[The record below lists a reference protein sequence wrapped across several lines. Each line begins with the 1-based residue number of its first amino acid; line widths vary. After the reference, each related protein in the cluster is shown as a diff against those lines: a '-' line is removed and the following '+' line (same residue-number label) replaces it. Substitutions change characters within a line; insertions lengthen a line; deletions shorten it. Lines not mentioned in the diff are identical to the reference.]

1 MGDRVA
7 YTCVL
12 ALKHVGAIPSIVRA
26 YIPCFGEVGPKF
38 NHSVAERSLF
48 VAVYVSV
55 LATMGN
61 AEHVV
66 DLVSV
71 KGVAGPTRPRITRS
85 AMVERIHV
93 HLVTSAG
100 FALQQ
105 QHMQSTVQDQARSQ
119 KFTTGGGLRPICLRP
134 FFTQVCW
141 IVLYEF
147 CSKCHTPFLTVKEF

>member
-1 MGDRVA
+1 MYFIAEKRRGERVA
-7 YTCVL
+7 YTFVS
-12 ALKHVGAIPSIVRA
+12 ALKHVGAIPSTVPA
-26 YIPCFGEVGPKF
+26 YIPCFGEVGPEF

-61 AEHVV
+61 SEHVV

-71 KGVAGPTRPRITRS
+71 KSVAGPTRPRIARS

-93 HLVTSAG
+93 HLVTSAC

-105 QHMQSTVQDQARSQ
+105 QQMQSTVQDQARSHE
-119 KFTTGGGLRPICLRP
+119 GRVVGEL
-134 FFTQVCW
+134 
-141 IVLYEF
+141 
-147 CSKCHTPFLTVKEF
+147 FLLIALLDVNNVS

>member
-1 MGDRVA
+1 MRGEREA
-7 YTCVL
+7 YTCVV
-12 ALKHVGAIPSIVRA
+12 ALKHVGAIPSIVPA
-26 YIPCFGEVGPKF
+26 YIPCFGKVCPKF

-55 LATMGN
+55 LTKMRN

-71 KGVAGPTRPRITRS
+71 KGVASPTRPRIARG

-105 QHMQSTVQDQARSQ
+105 QQMQSTVQDQARSHE
-119 KFTTGGGLRPICLRP
+119 GRVVGEL
-134 FFTQVCW
+134 
-141 IVLYEF
+141 
-147 CSKCHTPFLTVKEF
+147 FLLIALLDVNNVS